1 LTASDIGKSSRKSGL
16 FGGPETGPKIGDRIL
31 GMFSSVVAQI
41 DGPAD
46 FGHYGLSAAI
56 LPSAAVAE
64 RSHQMKY

>member
-1 LTASDIGKSSRKSGL
+1 
-16 FGGPETGPKIGDRIL
+16 
-31 GMFSSVVAQI
+31 MFASVVAQI

-64 RSHQMKY
+64 GPHQMKY